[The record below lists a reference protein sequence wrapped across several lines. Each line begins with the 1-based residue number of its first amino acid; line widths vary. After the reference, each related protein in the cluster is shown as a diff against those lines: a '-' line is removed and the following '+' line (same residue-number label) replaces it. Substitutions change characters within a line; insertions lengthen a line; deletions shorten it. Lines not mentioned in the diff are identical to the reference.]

1 MAPGR
6 GANADWAS
14 FWAGRGYAA
23 LSTRTRLSPVA
34 DHRTSQLTDA
44 GPMMSDYEP
53 TRDPG
58 VQMQPACW
66 PVTEAEPTIKN
77 AKDSIL
83 LTRIGVFLR
92 SLSALCTIAV

>member
-1 MAPGR
+1 
-6 GANADWAS
+6 
-14 FWAGRGYAA
+14 
-23 LSTRTRLSPVA
+23 
-34 DHRTSQLTDA
+34 
-44 GPMMSDYEP
+44 MMSDYEP

-83 LTRIGVFLR
+83 LTRMGVFLR